1 MRYCLLAVSFGWEHK
16 NGRYISIWIRYTAV
30 LQIYFASASRNNFGK
45 YFVRRKDA
53 PEEQML
59 EAAKK
64 LNRHGFIMQLP
75 EGYDTVAGEAEVP
88 RFPGE
93 NGSGLRLRGCC

>member
-1 MRYCLLAVSFGWEHK
+1 M
-16 NGRYISIWIRYTAV
+16 I
-30 LQIYFASASRNNFGK
+30 
-45 YFVRRKDA
+45 
-53 PEEQML
+53 

-64 LNRHGFIMQLP
+64 LNCHGCIMQLP